1 MSTADFGTDGVNSQA
16 VPMSPDQM
24 KRFLSQ
30 EIQNAMQYIDSSENI
45 SSSRYRNWEY
55 YRGVM
60 NDLPT
65 LKGQSTVVSS
75 EVSDYIQ
82 MMLPSL
88 LRPFTS
94 GEKIWNYAPSG
105 EGQNEVAS
113 LFTRY
118 VNQVVFR
125 KDNRGEII
133 LNNWAFD
140 ALVQKNGVVKVWWE
154 NRQDVE
160 DKTYDGLNDGE
171 YAMLGAQLGPNQ
183 QITGYDNADN
193 PQIPGGKLHSMSVR
207 TTTNTSYCK
216 IAAIPIEEFIISR
229 DARDYDD
236 AVLKCHRTWEVA
248 GKLIEDGYDPAVV
261 NRLPTYSETRSQ
273 LTRPGTSGREQNRQN
288 IGDPAM
294 RKVMVYEGII
304 RCNYQGDGVRDW
316 YFKAGGM
323 DGGVELLEIE
333 PHESQ
338 MFFCEFCPEPIPHQF
353 VGTCPADRLSQLQKV
368 NTVLIRQALQNI
380 YLTNAPQR
388 EVVAENILSPEQ
400 LNNYAPGASIMVKAI
415 GTVNAIPLPFSA
427 QYAFQAIEYFDSK
440 AADRTGVSRQSA
452 GLDPDA
458 LANQSATSANL
469 AWNASMGRQEMV
481 AKIWAYTGMRQ
492 LGEAIKK
499 ILIAYQDFPRTVMID
514 GKPVQIDPKAWQA
527 LTSMEVSVS
536 TGLGTGHRDRDL
548 AGLMNVLNLQKQM
561 LQEIGPNP
569 SVDLPKIVT
578 TLQQIVECVGIN
590 APEGYFGTLPDG
602 WQPAPPPPP
611 KPSPDALVKAQTD
624 MQTAQMENQTKQ
636 TDIQV
641 KSGLKLR
648 EQDLQAT
655 LDMIKALLE
664 AHAENQGHKVKMAGV
679 GIKTNLPTAFPG
691 TGP

>member
-1 MSTADFGTDGVNSQA
+1 MTFGLGTDGVGTPST
-16 VPMSPDQM
+16 PMSPDQI

-30 EIQNAMQYIDSSENI
+30 EIQNAMFYIDSSENI

-60 NDLPT
+60 ADLPT

-94 GEKIWNYAPSG
+94 GEKIWNYAPSD
-105 EGQNEVAS
+105 ETQSQVAT
-113 LFTRY
+113 LFSQY

-154 NRQDVE
+154 EAREFKDQ
-160 DKTYDGLNDGE
+160 TYDDLNDGE
-171 YAMLGAQLGPNQ
+171 YAQLGMQLGTNQ
-183 QITGYDNADN
+183 EITGYENKPN
-193 PQIPGGKLHSMSVR
+193 PQIPGGTLHSMSVR
-207 TTTNTSYCK
+207 TTTNTSHCK

-236 AVLKCHRTWEVA
+236 AVLKCHRTWEFA

-261 NRLPTYSETRSQ
+261 NRLPTYNETRSQ
-273 LTRPGTSGREQNRQN
+273 LTRPGTAGREQNRQN

-294 RKVMVYEGII
+294 RKVMVYEGIVK
-304 RCNYQGDGVRDW
+304 CNYQGDGVRPW
-316 YFKAGGM
+316 YFKAGGQ
-323 DGGVELLEIE
+323 DGGVELLEME
-333 PHESQ
+333 PHDCQ

-353 VGTCPADRLSQLQKV
+353 VGTCPGDRLYQIQKV

-400 LNNYAPGASIMVKAI
+400 LTNFAPGASIMVKAI

-427 QYAFQAIEYFDSK
+427 QYAFEAIQYFDSK
-440 AADRTGVSRQSA
+440 AADRVGVSRQSA
-452 GLDPDA
+452 GLDPDQ
-458 LANQSATSANL
+458 LSNQSATAANL
-469 AWNASMGRQEMV
+469 AWSASMGRVEMV

-499 ILIAYQDFPRTVMID
+499 ILIMYQDFPRTVMID
-514 GKPVQIDPKAWQA
+514 GKPVKIDPTAWQA
-527 LTSMEVSVS
+527 LTDMEVTVS
-536 TGLGTGHRDRDL
+536 TGLGTGHRDRDMMF
-548 AGLMNVLNLQKQM
+548 LMQVLNLQKEAIAQ
-561 LQEIGPNP
+561 LGPSP
-569 SVDLPKIVT
+569 IVGFDKIAM
-578 TLQQIVECVGIN
+578 TLQKIVECGGISD
-590 APEGYFGTLPDG
+590 PSGYFGMVPAGWLPPP
-602 WQPAPPPPP
+602 PAPPQPEP
-611 KPSPDALVKAQTD
+611 KDIIDSQTRIQTTQ
-624 MQTAQMENQTKQ
+624 MQEQTKQ
-636 TDIQV
+636 ADIQA

-648 EQDLQAT
+648 EQDIQAI
-655 LDMIKALLE
+655 LGIMQAALE
-664 AHAENQGHKVKMAGV
+664 AHDQQHEHKMDNKMP
-679 GIKTNLPTAFPG
+679 IKTQLQTAYKG
-691 TGP
+691 AGP